1 MNILNNFQNQDVSLR
16 EYGHILY
23 RYIHFFLQ
31 WQMEISERMDGILKS
46 LLIESESF
54 NSGREHTT
62 THDTKQ
68 GIKSSSFKCHQ

>member
-1 MNILNNFQNQDVSLR
+1 
-16 EYGHILY
+16 
-23 RYIHFFLQ
+23 
-31 WQMEISERMDGILKS
+31 MEISEWMDGILKS

-62 THDTKQ
+62 THDMKQ